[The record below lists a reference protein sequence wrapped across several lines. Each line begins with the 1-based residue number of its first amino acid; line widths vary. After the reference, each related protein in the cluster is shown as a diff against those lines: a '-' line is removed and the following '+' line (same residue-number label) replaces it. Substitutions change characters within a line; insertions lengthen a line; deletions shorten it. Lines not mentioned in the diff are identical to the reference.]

1 MLIVREHLYV
11 VFGIQPYLYFLHCEV
26 FCRVYSFPCIAA
38 FADGHEVCSS
48 LGAVKVVYMGLRDP

>member
-1 MLIVREHLYV
+1 M
-11 VFGIQPYLYFLHCEV
+11 

-48 LGAVKVVYMGLRDP
+48 LGAVKVVYMGLIDPNLGIHT